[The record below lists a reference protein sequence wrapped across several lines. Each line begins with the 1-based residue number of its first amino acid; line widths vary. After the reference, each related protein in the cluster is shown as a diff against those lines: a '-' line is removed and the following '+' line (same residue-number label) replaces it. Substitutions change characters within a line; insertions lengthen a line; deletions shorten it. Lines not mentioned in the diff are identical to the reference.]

1 MAHPSFDCARPVSP
15 PSVVDFTISLLLVL
29 GILVSYLPQ
38 HVKIV
43 SRRSAAGLSPWFVL
57 LGSVSGTCAFA
68 NMLLQRDSVRAMACC
83 PVRGGFACA
92 SSLLGVVQI
101 GVQWGC
107 FFVIMLLYLIFA
119 PKTSSSSSSS
129 PRSSRPSTPLS
140 TNLSR
145 SSPTPTSTTPQPA
158 ATLLVGSL
166 AFAHLFLTLL
176 ASVMLLAFRGPLA
189 IQPWTDLLGL
199 LATSLAAV
207 QYVPQIWTTWTSGR
221 VRSLSIGMMCIQ
233 TPGSAVFAASLWYRV
248 GFAGW
253 STWLTY
259 LVTGCLQG
267 FLLGL
272 ALRYRR
278 AGDGRRRAADKL
290 GERGVAA
297 REDELERE
305 GGGRGEETPLLR

>member
-107 FFVIMLLYLIFA
+107 FFV
-119 PKTSSSSSSS
+119 
-129 PRSSRPSTPLS
+129 
-140 TNLSR
+140 
-145 SSPTPTSTTPQPA
+145 
-158 ATLLVGSL
+158 
-166 AFAHLFLTLL
+166 
-176 ASVMLLAFRGPLA
+176 
-189 IQPWTDLLGL
+189 
-199 LATSLAAV
+199 
-207 QYVPQIWTTWTSGR
+207 
-221 VRSLSIGMMCIQ
+221 
-233 TPGSAVFAASLWYRV
+233 
-248 GFAGW
+248 
-253 STWLTY
+253 
-259 LVTGCLQG
+259 
-267 FLLGL
+267 
-272 ALRYRR
+272 
-278 AGDGRRRAADKL
+278 
-290 GERGVAA
+290 
-297 REDELERE
+297 
-305 GGGRGEETPLLR
+305 

>member
-1 MAHPSFDCARPVSP
+1 MAHPPIILSRPTPSFDCAHPVSP

-29 GILVSYLPQ
+29 GILLSYLPQ

-68 NMLLQRDSVRAMACC
+68 NMLLQRASVRAMACC

-119 PKTSSSSSSS
+119 PKPSSSSSSSSS

-140 TNLSR
+140 TNPSR
-145 SSPTPTSTTPQPA
+145 SSPAPTTPQPA
-158 ATLLVGSL
+158 AALLVGSL

-176 ASVMLLAFRGPLA
+176 ASVILLAYRGAFA

-207 QYVPQIWTTWTSGR
+207 QYVPQIWTTWTSGQ

-233 TPGSAVFAASLWYRV
+233 TPGSAVFAASLWYR
-248 GFAGW
+248 
-253 STWLTY
+253 
-259 LVTGCLQG
+259 
-267 FLLGL
+267 
-272 ALRYRR
+272 
-278 AGDGRRRAADKL
+278 
-290 GERGVAA
+290 
-297 REDELERE
+297 
-305 GGGRGEETPLLR
+305 